1 MKTSGWLIAF
11 FLFTSCLWAQTDT
24 LFVQEPRT
32 PLLIDRPDNELLYLR
47 INSEGKGHTFNQ
59 LKLQIGEEIRLSD
72 IKAIKLYYAGTDAP
86 ERKKNSSFTTAS
98 YISTREADASYSVLK
113 EKVKPKSHEMILTAN
128 QILFPGTNY
137 FWVSVEMKPTTSLL
151 SMLKINLS
159 EATVDNRPVVL
170 QKTISGVE
178 HRMGVGVRY
187 PGDDGSA
194 AFRIPG
200 LVTSNKG
207 TLLGV
212 YDIRYKH
219 SGDLQ
224 ADVNIGLSRS
234 IDKGQTWE
242 KMRLI
247 MDRGEYGGLPE
258 AQNGIGDPSILVDEE
273 SGTIWT
279 VAAWTHGMGTGRAW
293 TNSLQGM
300 APEETAQ
307 LMLTKSVDE
316 GKSWSPLIN
325 ITAQVKDPS
334 WHFLLQGPG
343 RGISMSDGTLV
354 FPIQFI
360 DKGRI
365 PNAGIMY
372 SKDKGKNWK
381 LHNPARSNTTEAQ
394 VCEVE
399 PGVLMLNMRD
409 NRGGS
414 RAVSITRDMGQTWEE
429 HPSSRKALR
438 EPVCMASIIK
448 VDAADNVLGKKILL
462 FSNPDATDGRYNMTI
477 KASLDG
483 GLTWPYQLLLDAEE
497 GWGYSCL
504 SMVDK
509 ETVGILY
516 ESSQTHMVFQKIRL
530 TELIK

>member
-1 MKTSGWLIAF
+1 MKSSGLLIAF
-11 FLFTSCLWAQTDT
+11 FLFTFNLWALNDT
-24 LFVQEPRT
+24 MFVYEPRI
-32 PLLIDRPDNELLYLR
+32 PLLIDRSDNELLYLR
-47 INSEGKGHTFNQ
+47 IQADGQDHTFNQ
-59 LKLQIGEEIRLSD
+59 LTLQIGDEIRLSD

-86 ERKKNSSFTTAS
+86 ERKKISSFTSAS
-98 YISTREADASYSVLK
+98 YIPSRTADASYSVLK
-113 EKVKPKSHEMILTAN
+113 EIVRPKSNQLTLTAE
-128 QILFPGTNY
+128 QRLFPGTNF
-137 FWVSVEMKPTTSLL
+137 FWISVEMKPNTSLL
-151 SMLKINLS
+151 SLLKMQISN
-159 EATVDNRPVVL
+159 ATVDDRPVVL
-170 QKTISGVE
+170 QKSASEME

-224 ADVNIGLSRS
+224 ADVDIGLSRS
-234 IDKGQTWE
+234 TDKGQTWE
-242 KMRLI
+242 KMRVI
-247 MDRGEYGGLPE
+247 MDMGEYGGLPE

-279 VAAWTHGMGTGRAW
+279 VAAWTYGMGTGRAW

-300 APEETAQ
+300 GVNETAQ
-307 LMLTKSVDE
+307 LMLTKSVDD
-316 GKSWSPLIN
+316 GKSWSELIN

-334 WHFLLQGPG
+334 WYFLLQGPG
-343 RGISMSDGTLV
+343 RGICMSDGTLV

-360 DKGRI
+360 DKDRI

-381 LHNPARSNTTEAQ
+381 LHNAARSNTTEAQ

-414 RAVSITRDMGQTWEE
+414 RAVSITKDLGMTWED
-429 HPSSRKALR
+429 HPSSRKALQ

-462 FSNPDATDGRYNMTI
+462 FSNPDATNGRHNMTI
-477 KASLDG
+477 KASLDN
-483 GLTWPYQLLLDAEE
+483 GLTWPYKLLLDAEE
-497 GWGYSCL
+497 CWGYSCL
-504 SMVDK
+504 SMVDDQ
-509 ETVGILY
+509 TVGILY
-516 ESSQTHMVFQKIRL
+516 ESSQAHMVFQRIRL
-530 TELIK
+530 TDIIK